1 MHHSLNQ
8 TELPFIIVCETKHIK
23 INHGRNNI
31 HYLGNCTL
39 YPLYSIRITNK
50 FLLST
55 KGNIKILY
63 TFPII
68 LEKTHLFLLHFCH
81 FCCLLLLSFFSFFHT
96 TAFHRNSRRRR
107 GRGGGRHID
116 KYLHASTAQSFH
128 SFAHRF
134 HSFAKKTR
142 ALFYSKQMTF
152 KTKRDERR
160 EKKKNKGAR
169 RRTMDES
176 ITRDEASVHTHT
188 FRFNDHIPPVEEK
201 KKKKKT
207 RVPLFLVSFSP
218 SLPLFFRL
226 HCVHTREETK
236 ERRFSRLERPLR
248 LSVGFDIADLPL
260 LLFILTNDSQMQ
272 LHRVL
277 CPCRKRPHK
286 RALSYP
292 LDSRRKAASRIP
304 DA

>member
-1 MHHSLNQ
+1 M
-8 TELPFIIVCETKHIK
+8 FVIVVV
-23 INHGRNNI
+23 
-31 HYLGNCTL
+31 
-39 YPLYSIRITNK
+39 
-50 FLLST
+50 F
-55 KGNIKILY
+55 
-63 TFPII
+63 F
-68 LEKTHLFLLHFCH
+68 
-81 FCCLLLLSFFSFFHT
+81 FFSH
-96 TAFHRNSRRRR
+96 HCLSSKLSPSEGERRR
-107 GRGGGRHID
+107 
-116 KYLHASTAQSFH
+116 Q
-128 SFAHRF
+128 AHRQVF
-134 HSFAKKTR
+134 TRVNGAKFPQFRSSFAKKTR

-169 RRTMDES
+169 RRTIDES

-207 RVPLFLVSFSP
+207 RVPLFLVSFSPSLPP

>member
-1 MHHSLNQ
+1 M
-8 TELPFIIVCETKHIK
+8 
-23 INHGRNNI
+23 
-31 HYLGNCTL
+31 
-39 YPLYSIRITNK
+39 

-55 KGNIKILY
+55 KGNIKILH

-160 EKKKNKGAR
+160 EKKRNKEAR
-169 RRTMDES
+169 RRTIDES

-218 SLPLFFRL
+218 SLPPSLYSFDSIVYT
-226 HCVHTREETK
+226 HA
-236 ERRFSRLERPLR
+236 RRQR
-248 LSVGFDIADLPL
+248 
-260 LLFILTNDSQMQ
+260 NDDF
-272 LHRVL
+272 H
-277 CPCRKRPHK
+277 
-286 RALSYP
+286 
-292 LDSRRKAASRIP
+292 D
-304 DA
+304 